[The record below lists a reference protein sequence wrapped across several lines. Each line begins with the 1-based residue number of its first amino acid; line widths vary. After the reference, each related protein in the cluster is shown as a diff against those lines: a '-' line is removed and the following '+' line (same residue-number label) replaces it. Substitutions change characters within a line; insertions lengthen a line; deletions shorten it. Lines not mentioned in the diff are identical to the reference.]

1 MDNKKE
7 FTILLWIVAIFLF
20 AFFMPIDS
28 ERFNTAIYAAL
39 DLTKWYARE
48 HVILCLLPA
57 FFIAGV
63 IAVFV
68 SQGAVMKYFGS
79 KAKKWVAYTVASVS
93 GTILAVCSCTILP
106 LFSSIHK
113 RGAGLGP
120 AVTFLYSGPAINILA
135 IILTARILG
144 LEMGIARIVGAIIFA
159 IIIGVTMSLIYRKEE
174 NAKRDQ
180 QLNFPDIP
188 EKRPMWKTSLHFF
201 TLVLILVFA
210 NWGRPEEGATDG
222 AWYWIWANKWYITS
236 FFGLILVYSLIYVLK
251 IKWYYVALAAIATA
265 VSGLLASSPLVPMVV
280 AIAGLSIITLF
291 DKTDPDNAE
300 WTISSW
306 DFTKQ
311 IMPLLAIGVV
321 AAGFLLGS
329 THDDTAIP
337 GIIPSDWI
345 AALVGGNSLFSNF
358 FASIVG
364 AFMYFATLTEVPI
377 LQGLIASGMGKGP
390 ALALLL
396 AGPSLSL
403 PNILVIRGVMGT
415 QKTLVYVA
423 LVVVMATISGMIY
436 GGLF

>member
-1 MDNKKE
+1 METRRELK
-7 FTILLWIVAIFLF
+7 ILTWIIVVFVF
-20 AFFMPIDS
+20 AYFMPLDS
-28 ERFNTAIYAAL
+28 TRFTGAIMAMF
-39 DLTKWYARE
+39 DLAKWYAQE

-68 SQGAVMKYFGS
+68 SQGAVMKYFGA

-120 AVTFLYSGPAINILA
+120 AIAFLYSGPAINILA

-144 LEMGIARIVGAIIFA
+144 FEMGVARIIGAVVFA
-159 IIIGVTMSLIYRKEE
+159 VVIGSAMSLIYRKEE
-174 NAKRDQ
+174 KAKKEE
-180 QLNFPDIP
+180 QLNFPETE
-188 EKRPMWKTSLHFF
+188 EKRPMWQTAFHFF

-210 NWGRPEEGATDG
+210 NWGKPADGVTDG
-222 AWYWIWANKWYITS
+222 AWYWIWSNKWYITAA
-236 FFGLILVYSLIYVLK
+236 FGVLLIYSLIAILK
-251 IKWYYVALAAIATA
+251 LKWQYVALAAIVTA
-265 VSGLLASSPLVPMVV
+265 ISGFISSSPLIPMVV
-280 AIAGLSIITLF
+280 GIAGLSIITLT
-291 DKTDPDNAE
+291 DKRDPDNKE
-300 WTISSW
+300 WTLSTW

-311 IMPLLAIGVV
+311 IMPLLAIGVLI
-321 AAGFLLGS
+321 AGFLLGS
-329 THDDTAIP
+329 THDDTAMAGLIP
-337 GIIPSDWI
+337 NEWV
-345 AALVGGNSLFSNF
+345 ANLVGGNSVFSNF

-377 LQGLIASGMGKGP
+377 LQGLISAGMGKGP

-403 PNILVIRGVMGT
+403 PNMLVIRGVIGT
-415 QKTLVYVA
+415 KKTLVYVV
-423 LVVVMATISGMIY
+423 LVVIMATISGLIY